1 MAAAGSTEDG
11 GLDFP
16 HAAIGFMLIG
26 NAPSSVHRLHDA
38 DPIGFWK
45 NLYILLYTGEFKA
58 SPEFTRSGE
67 AP

>member
-45 NLYILLYTGEFKA
+45 NL
-58 SPEFTRSGE
+58 
-67 AP
+67 